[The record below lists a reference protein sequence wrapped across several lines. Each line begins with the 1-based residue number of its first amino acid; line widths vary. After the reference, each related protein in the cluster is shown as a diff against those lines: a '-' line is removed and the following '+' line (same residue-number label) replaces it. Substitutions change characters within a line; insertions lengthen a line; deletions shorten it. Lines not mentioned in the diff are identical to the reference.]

1 MELSTYLTKI
11 VNDNIN
17 CTYMK
22 EVMQSFSGFLQT
34 VSIPAIFLVCSWF
47 PLLVQKVVGL
57 WEIGDLKRTRS
68 LLVFKS
74 LVREK
79 KNRKKNEELKLIE

>member
-1 MELSTYLTKI
+1 MELSRYVTKI

-34 VSIPAIFLVCSWF
+34 VSIPAIFLVCSWSL
-47 PLLVQKVVGL
+47 LLVQKVVGL

-74 LVREK
+74 LM
-79 KNRKKNEELKLIE
+79 RKKPRKNVELKLIE

>member
-1 MELSTYLTKI
+1 MELSRYVTKI
-11 VNDNIN
+11 VNDNIK

-68 LLVFKS
+68 LLVFQS
-74 LVREK
+74 LMRK
-79 KNRKKNEELKLIE
+79 KNRKKCRIETY

>member
-34 VSIPAIFLVCSWF
+34 VSIPAIFLVCSLF
-47 PLLVQKVVGL
+47 LLLVQKVVGL

-74 LVREK
+74 LM
-79 KNRKKNEELKLIE
+79 RKKKQKKKCRTETY

>member
-1 MELSTYLTKI
+1 M
-11 VNDNIN
+11 NDNIK
-17 CTYMK
+17 CTYRK

-47 PLLVQKVVGL
+47 PLLVQKMVGL

>member
-1 MELSTYLTKI
+1 MELSRYVRKI
-11 VNDNIN
+11 VNDNIK

-22 EVMQSFSGFLQT
+22 EVMRSFSGFLQT
-34 VSIPAIFLVCSWF
+34 VSIPAIFLVCSLF
-47 PLLVQKVVGL
+47 LLLVQKVVGL

-74 LVREK
+74 LM
-79 KNRKKNEELKLIE
+79 RKKKQKKKCRTETY

>member
-1 MELSTYLTKI
+1 MELSRYVTKI
-11 VNDNIN
+11 VNDNIK

-47 PLLVQKVVGL
+47 LLLVQKVVGL

-68 LLVFKS
+68 LLVFQS
-74 LVREK
+74 LMRK
-79 KNRKKNEELKLIE
+79 KNRKKCRIETY

>member
-1 MELSTYLTKI
+1 MELSRYVTKI
-11 VNDNIN
+11 VNDNIK

-34 VSIPAIFLVCSWF
+34 VSIPAIFLVCSLF
-47 PLLVQKVVGL
+47 LLLVQKMVGL

-68 LLVFKS
+68 CLVFQS
-74 LVREK
+74 LM
-79 KNRKKNEELKLIE
+79 RKKTEKNVKLKLIE

>member
-1 MELSTYLTKI
+1 
-11 VNDNIN
+11 
-17 CTYMK
+17 
-22 EVMQSFSGFLQT
+22 MQSFSGFLQT

-47 PLLVQKVVGL
+47 LLLVQKVVGL

-74 LVREK
+74 LM
-79 KNRKKNEELKLIE
+79 RKKTQEKCRIETY

>member
-1 MELSTYLTKI
+1 M
-11 VNDNIN
+11 NDNIN

-34 VSIPAIFLVCSWF
+34 VLIPVIFLVCSWF
-47 PLLVQKVVGL
+47 PSLVQKMVGL
-57 WEIGDLKRTRS
+57 LEIGDLERTRS

-74 LVREK
+74 LM
-79 KNRKKNEELKLIE
+79 RKYRKTVELKLIE

>member
-1 MELSTYLTKI
+1 MELSRYVTKI
-11 VNDNIN
+11 VNDNIK

-34 VSIPAIFLVCSWF
+34 VSIPAIFLVCSLF
-47 PLLVQKVVGL
+47 LLLVQKVVGL

-74 LVREK
+74 LMRKKTEK
-79 KNRKKNEELKLIE
+79 KCRTETY

>member
-1 MELSTYLTKI
+1 MELFRYVTNI
-11 VNDNIN
+11 VNDNIK

-57 WEIGDLKRTRS
+57 WEIGDLKRTRL

-74 LVREK
+74 LMRK
-79 KNRKKNEELKLIE
+79 KNRKKCKIETY

>member
-1 MELSTYLTKI
+1 MELSRYVTKI

-47 PLLVQKVVGL
+47 LLLVQKVVGL
-57 WEIGDLKRTRS
+57 WEIGDLKRTRL

-74 LVREK
+74 LM
-79 KNRKKNEELKLIE
+79 RKKNQKKNVQLKLIE

>member
-1 MELSTYLTKI
+1 MELSRYVTKI

-34 VSIPAIFLVCSWF
+34 VSIPAIFLVCSWSL
-47 PLLVQKVVGL
+47 LLVQKVVGL
-57 WEIGDLKRTRS
+57 WEIGDLKRTGS
-68 LLVFKS
+68 VLVFQS
-74 LVREK
+74 LM
-79 KNRKKNEELKLIE
+79 RKKKTEKRWN

>member
-1 MELSTYLTKI
+1 MELSRYVTKI
-11 VNDNIN
+11 VNDNIK

-68 LLVFKS
+68 CLVFQS
-74 LVREK
+74 LMRK
-79 KNRKKNEELKLIE
+79 KNRKKCKIETY

>member
-1 MELSTYLTKI
+1 MELSRYVTKI
-11 VNDNIN
+11 VNDNIK

-34 VSIPAIFLVCSWF
+34 VSIPAIFLVCSLF
-47 PLLVQKVVGL
+47 LLLVQKVVGL

-68 LLVFKS
+68 LLVFQS
-74 LVREK
+74 LMRK
-79 KNRKKNEELKLIE
+79 KNRKKCRIETY

>member
-1 MELSTYLTKI
+1 M
-11 VNDNIN
+11 NDNIK
-17 CTYMK
+17 CTYRK

-34 VSIPAIFLVCSWF
+34 VSIPAIFLVCSLF
-47 PLLVQKVVGL
+47 LLLVQKVVGL

-74 LVREK
+74 LI
-79 KNRKKNEELKLIE
+79 RKKPRKNVELKLIE

>member
-34 VSIPAIFLVCSWF
+34 VSIPVIFLVCSWF
-47 PLLVQKVVGL
+47 LLLVQKVVGL

-74 LVREK
+74 LMRK
-79 KNRKKNEELKLIE
+79 KNRKKNVELKLIG